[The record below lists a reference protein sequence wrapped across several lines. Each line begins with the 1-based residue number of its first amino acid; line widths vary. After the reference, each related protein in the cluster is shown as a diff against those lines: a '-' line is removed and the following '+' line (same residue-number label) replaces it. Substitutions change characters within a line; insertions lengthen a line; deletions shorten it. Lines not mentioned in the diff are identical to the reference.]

1 MDHNDIRHKLSEY
14 MDGSIIAEE
23 RAEIENHLMTCPAC
37 SDALR
42 ELQKTVDHIKSVEEV
57 EPPAW
62 MTQKIMAKVRSGAEE
77 KKGLFRRFFFPLSV
91 KLPIQAVAVLFLT
104 VTAFYIY
111 RNIQPA
117 PMPSETPVQEF
128 EAGKGPPPASAPRD
142 KSEEPKIS
150 KDASAPAKKVPQ
162 APEYKALDMK
172 LEYEKP
178 APPAALGKAAESA
191 PAAAKPFAV
200 PEPAKEDAKSQNDV
214 MSQESRPSANRR
226 EASGPEKMMLPR
238 QKPAA
243 AESAGASGTMLLD
256 KTEKKGAAVQLKVS
270 EVFATG
276 GLTRDAVRMAVEQ
289 QVKSLSSCIPTTQL
303 GAKIRIKLT
312 IDASGVVKNVEI
324 VSREITDK
332 AVEQCLRRIMNGW
345 RFDAN
350 SAGKETE
357 AVITFQRGS

>member
-1 MDHNDIRHKLSEY
+1 MEHNDIRHKLSEY
-14 MDGSIIAEE
+14 IDGSITAEE
-23 RAEIENHLMTCPAC
+23 KAAIEAHLKTCPAC

-42 ELQKTVDHIKSVEEV
+42 ELQKTVEHIRSIEEV
-57 EPPAW
+57 EPPVW
-62 MTQKIMAKVRSGAEE
+62 MTQKIMAKVRSGAKE
-77 KKGLFRRFFFPLSV
+77 KKGLFQKFFFPLSV

-111 RNIQPA
+111 RNIQPT
-117 PMPSETPVQEF
+117 PMPSEAPVQEF
-128 EAGKGPPPASAPRD
+128 AAPSPAPALRD
-142 KSEEPKIS
+142 KREEPKIT

-256 KTEKKGAAVQLKVS
+256 KTEKKEAAVQLKVN

-276 GLTRDAVRMAVEQ
+276 GLTRDAVRIAVEQ
-289 QVKSLSSCIPTTQL
+289 QVKSLTSCIPTTQL

>member
-14 MDGSIIAEE
+14 MDGSITAEE

-111 RNIQPA
+111 RSIQPA
-117 PMPSETPVQEF
+117 PMPSEAPVQEF
-128 EAGKGPPPASAPRD
+128 EAGNGAPPAPALRD
-142 KSEEPKIS
+142 KREEPKIS
-150 KDASAPAKKVPQ
+150 KDASTLAKKVPQ

-178 APPAALGKAAESA
+178 APPVALGKAAESA
-191 PAAAKPFAV
+191 SRPAANKQEALA
-200 PEPAKEDAKSQNDV
+200 PAGV
-214 MSQESRPSANRR
+214 TPS
-226 EASGPEKMMLPR
+226 R
-238 QKPAA
+238 QKAAA
-243 AESAGASGTMLLD
+243 AEEPAGAEEPKLLD
-256 KTEKKGAAVQLKVS
+256 LKEKKAGAVQWKVS
-270 EVFATG
+270 EVFAAG
-276 GLTRDAVRMAVEQ
+276 GLTRDAVRMAAEQ
-289 QVKSLSSCIPTTQL
+289 QAKSLTSCIPATQP
-303 GAKIRIKLT
+303 GSKIKIKLT
-312 IDASGVVKNVEI
+312 IDASGAVKNFEV
-324 VSREITDK
+324 VSKEAADK
-332 AVEQCLRRIMNGW
+332 AVEQCLRNMMNGW

-350 SAGKETE
+350 SARKETD
-357 AVITFQRGS
+357 AVITFQTGS